1 MTDHE
6 HHPNMLH
13 AGCMP
18 QAVLVVEVGCTRSCC
33 NRRFVPLAAEG
44 ASQVSSE
51 VCDCC
56 RKVERME
63 LGAGGSKSQE
73 TEVQTTQIVVSA
85 GHMTI
90 DG

>member
-1 MTDHE
+1 
-6 HHPNMLH
+6 MLH
-13 AGCMP
+13 VDCMP
-18 QAVLVVEVGCTRSCC
+18 PVVLVVEVVRTKSCC
-33 NRRFVPLAAEG
+33 NRRFVLLAVEG

-63 LGAGGSKSQE
+63 LVAVVAGGSKSQE
-73 TEVQTTQIVVSA
+73 TEVQMMQIVVSA

>member
-1 MTDHE
+1 MK
-6 HHPNMLH
+6 
-13 AGCMP
+13 
-18 QAVLVVEVGCTRSCC
+18 SCC
-33 NRRFVPLAAEG
+33 NPLSARLAVEE
-44 ASQVSSE
+44 ANQVSLA

-63 LGAGGSKSQE
+63 LVAVVAGGSKSQE
-73 TEVQTTQIVVSA
+73 TEVQMMQIVVSA

>member
-1 MTDHE
+1 
-6 HHPNMLH
+6 MLH

-33 NRRFVPLAAEG
+33 NRRFVLLAAEG

-63 LGAGGSKSQE
+63 WEAVVAGDSKSQE

-85 GHMTI
+85 GHRTI

>member
-1 MTDHE
+1 
-6 HHPNMLH
+6 MLH

-18 QAVLVVEVGCTRSCC
+18 PAVLVVEAECTRSCC
-33 NRRFVPLAAEG
+33 NRRFVLLAAEG

-63 LGAGGSKSQE
+63 WEAVVAGDSKSQE
-73 TEVQTTQIVVSA
+73 TEVQTTQIVLSA
-85 GHMTI
+85 GHRTI

>member
-1 MTDHE
+1 
-6 HHPNMLH
+6 MLH

-63 LGAGGSKSQE
+63 WEAVVAGDSKSQE

-85 GHMTI
+85 GHRTI

>member
-1 MTDHE
+1 
-6 HHPNMLH
+6 
-13 AGCMP
+13 MP
-18 QAVLVVEVGCTRSCC
+18 HAVLVVEVGCTRSCC

-63 LGAGGSKSQE
+63 WEAVVAGDSKSQE

-85 GHMTI
+85 GHRTI

>member
-1 MTDHE
+1 
-6 HHPNMLH
+6 MLH

-18 QAVLVVEVGCTRSCC
+18 QAVLVVEVECTRSCC
-33 NRRFVPLAAEG
+33 NRRFVLLAVEG

-56 RKVERME
+56 RKAERME
-63 LGAGGSKSQE
+63 LEAVVAGGSKSQE

-85 GHMTI
+85 GHRTI